1 VGREVSGTAPELL
14 RYRVY
19 GGPVRVDQRLILFE
33 DGSGELDE
41 RHRSRNPIRIEAAS
55 REVERIRELLGALTD
70 RRGGVGEWL
79 RQRVSPVEGHRFRLT
94 WEGHKVTAP
103 DPDDP
108 ALAELLTLLDE
119 LRLRAI
125 RSQPR

>member
-1 VGREVSGTAPELL
+1 MSGTAPELL
-14 RYRVY
+14 RYRVH
-19 GGPVRVDQRLILFE
+19 GGPVRVDQRLTLLE
-33 DGSGELDE
+33 DGSGNLDE
-41 RHRSRNPIRIEAAS
+41 RHRSRSPIRL
-55 REVERIRELLGALTD
+55 EVSSGELERIRELLDAVSN

-79 RQRVSPVEGHRFRLT
+79 RQRVSPGEGHRFRLT
-94 WEGHKVTAP
+94 WDGHKVTAP

-108 ALAELLTLLDE
+108 ALAELLALLDE

>member
-14 RYRVY
+14 RYRVH

-33 DGSGELDE
+33 DGSGQLDE
-41 RHRSRNPIRIEAAS
+41 RHRSREPIRLEAAS
-55 REVERIRELLGALTD
+55 GEVERIRELLGALTD
-70 RRGGVGEWL
+70 RRGGIGEWL

-94 WEGHKVTAP
+94 WDGHKVTAP

-108 ALAELLTLLDE
+108 ALAELLSLLDE
-119 LRLRAI
+119 LRQRAI